1 MGKGRLEAF
10 SDGVLAVIITIMVLE
25 LRAPHGHEWADLVP
39 LITLFLSYLLS
50 FIFLGIYWK
59 QSPSFAPGGKA
70 CQRRGPMGEPAFA
83 LLVVPCPLHDELD
96 GREPFRGAAGGPVRG
111 GAVVRRDRLHHIGR
125 GVLIKHHGK
134 DSDLAKAM
142 GRVLKEDKKGILSTV
157 AYFVAIPAAFL
168 DTRISGVLYVAVAI
182 MWLVPDTRIERV
194 MAKKDGEG

>member
-1 MGKGRLEAF
+1 MDEN
-10 SDGVLAVIITIMVLE
+10 
-25 LRAPHGHEWADLVP
+25 H
-39 LITLFLSYLLS
+39 
-50 FIFLGIYWK
+50 
-59 QSPSFAPGGKA
+59 FA
-70 CQRRGPMGEPAFA
+70 A
-83 LLVVPCPLHDELD
+83 L
-96 GREPFRGAAGGPVRG
+96 PVALY
-111 GAVVRRDRLHHIGR
+111 GAVLLFAGIAYAHIVG

-134 DSDLAKAM
+134 NSDLAKAM